1 MKRTIPA
8 LVGALALVALC
19 LGAQLAPGSSAAY
32 VAKVTNTTNT
42 SATATFTCA
51 AAYATDKGTAI
62 FQYPLSESGVSSS
75 PTIAQVSDISG
86 NNRTGY
92 YYPSLGAITTS
103 TAAPTGCPR
112 DTGGAWVL
120 NGSSNF
126 AVTPGTFVNP
136 QTFSEEIWFK
146 TTIAGGKL
154 IGFGNSQNGSSGTF
168 DRHIYLTSGGQLTFG
183 VYNGGANTI
192 TSSAAYNNGLW
203 HQVVATF
210 SPGTGAILYVDGAVV
225 ASNPAFTVA
234 ETNTGYW
241 KIGWDNLGGWPNPGN
256 YYYSG
261 QLRYA
266 AVYSSVLSA
275 SQVLIHYNAGK

>member
-1 MKRTIPA
+1 MKRTVPVVAGAIA
-8 LVGALALVALC
+8 LLAIFF
-19 LGAQLAPGSSAAY
+19 GAQVAPGSSAAY
-32 VAKVTNTTNT
+32 IAKVTNTTNT
-42 SATATFTCA
+42 ASTGTFTCA
-51 AAYATDKGTAI
+51 GAWTADKGTAV
-62 FQYPLSESGVSSS
+62 FQYPLTESGVSGAFL
-75 PTIAQVSDISG
+75 TAQVSDVSG

-92 YYPSLGAITTS
+92 YLPSLGAITTS
-103 TAAPTGCPR
+103 TTTPLACPR
-112 DTGGAWVL
+112 DPGGAWVL
-120 NGSSNF
+120 NGSSSY

-146 TTIAGGKL
+146 TTVAGGKL

-168 DRHIYLTSGGQLTFG
+168 DRHIYMNPSGQLTFG
-183 VYNGGANTI
+183 VYNGGTNTI
-192 TSSAAYNNGLW
+192 TTTASYNNGAW

-210 SPGTGAILYVDGAVV
+210 SPGSGAMLYVDGAFVIG
-225 ASNPAFTVA
+225 NPAFTVA

-275 SQVLIHYNAGK
+275 SQVLVHYNAGK